1 MSAPTEVRVASDRIH
16 GLVALGLAI
25 VVMFFGV
32 AGAWAA
38 LSPLDGAIV
47 SEGIVKVEGNRKS
60 VDQLEGGIVSRI
72 NVRDGDLVQVGDVLV
87 ELDRERLASQVDIL
101 RQQLTV
107 AQATEARLSAELTGA
122 QYITFPPELLRTDD
136 STARQALVSQRDEF
150 EARRK
155 ALTGAESVLRIRIDN
170 LWQQIEGKLS
180 QEKLLNSQMD
190 SLEAER
196 ESLKGLYTD
205 GLTTRSRLLDLER
218 SQTGILADIAEVQTS
233 IASLKQSIVENEQQI
248 EQLSND
254 RRAEVA
260 GLLDQVRLTILD
272 LGPSL
277 ANAQAALSRTVVR
290 SPYAG
295 RVVGLNVFST
305 GEVVPPGGTILEI
318 VPIET
323 RLIVEAKVRV
333 EDIADL
339 KIGAGA
345 EIHFVSYAQLYVPMV
360 EASVANVSADR
371 LTDERTGAGY
381 YLAQLVVDPTELAAN
396 PKIELYPGMP
406 AQVMITTRR
415 RSALEYLVGPLL
427 ASFDGALRQ
436 N

>member
-1 MSAPTEVRVASDRIH
+1 MSARTESPVASDSIR
-16 GLVALGLAI
+16 GLAATGLAI

-60 VDQLEGGIVSRI
+60 VDQLEGGIVTRI
-72 NVRDGDLVQVGDVLV
+72 NVRDGDLVQVGDVVV
-87 ELDRERLASQVDIL
+87 ELDRERLTSQVDIL
-101 RQQLTV
+101 RQQLTF
-107 AQATEARLSAELTGA
+107 AQATQARLSAELTEA
-122 QYITFPPELLRTDD
+122 EDITFPAELVQTED
-136 STARQALVSQRDEF
+136 STAQLAVVSQRDEF
-150 EARRK
+150 AARRK
-155 ALTGAESVLRIRIDN
+155 ALTGAEGVLRVRIDN
-170 LWQQIEGKLS
+170 LRQQIEGKRS
-180 QEKLLNSQMD
+180 QEELLNSQMD

-218 SQTGILADIAEVQTS
+218 AQTGILADIAEVQTA
-233 IASLKQSIVENEQQI
+233 IASLGQSIVENEQQI
-248 EQLSND
+248 EQLTND
-254 RRAEVA
+254 QRAEVA
-260 GLLDQVRLTILD
+260 GLLDQVRSTILD

-277 ANAQAALSRTVVR
+277 ANAEAALARTIVR

-295 RVVGLNVFST
+295 RVVGLKVFST
-305 GEVVPPGGTILEI
+305 GEVIPPGGTLLEI

-339 KIGAGA
+339 KIGANA
-345 EIHFVSYAQLYVPMV
+345 EIHFVSFAQLYVPMV
-360 EASVANVSADR
+360 KAAVANVSADR

-381 YLAQLVVDPTELAAN
+381 YLAQLVVDPAALAEA
-396 PKIELYPGMP
+396 PEIELYPGMP
-406 AQVMITTRR
+406 AQVMITTRP